1 MFAGSGPRLSATL
14 SNLRQWPG
22 EGPYPILAGFC
33 SDVDNYVNGSV
44 DSPIFTRIIP
54 RVTLDTSPLRPLG
67 RTRLYE
73 DLVERLGEFVIR
85 TNLEVGERF
94 PPERELASRL
104 QVSRASLRQALA
116 VLEAQG
122 FIEVRHGG
130 GVFLR
135 RSRGFGGVLHKLVER
150 RRRLPEVLEARE
162 LLEVRLAELAAI
174 RRGPEDI
181 AAMRAALVAMEAEIA
196 SAGLGING
204 DAAFHH
210 AVHRAGNNKVLE
222 HVIDGLAEAIHESR
236 LESLS
241 EPDRPK
247 NSLLAHRRI
256 LEAIEAGQTSGA
268 ADAMR
273 AHLRQVADVALL
285 RWEPPVEDHLLP

>member
-1 MFAGSGPRLSATL
+1 MVVPLGCD
-14 SNLRQWPG
+14 NG
-22 EGPYPILAGFC
+22 E
-33 SDVDNYVNGSV
+33 V
-44 DSPIFTRIIP
+44 
-54 RVTLDTSPLRPLG
+54 VTLDTSPLRPLG

-73 DLVERLGEFVIR
+73 DLVDRLGEFVIR
-85 TNLEVGERF
+85 TNLEVGGRF

-104 QVSRASLRQALA
+104 EVSRASLRQALA

-135 RSRGFGGVLHKLVER
+135 RSRGFGGMLHKLVER
-150 RRRLPEVLEARE
+150 RARLPEVLEARE
-162 LLEVRLAELAAI
+162 LLEVRLAELAAT
-174 RRGPEDI
+174 RRAESDLV
-181 AAMRAALVAMEAEIA
+181 AMRAALEQMESEVDA
-196 SAGLGING
+196 AGLGLGG
-204 DAAFHH
+204 DSAFHH

-222 HVIDGLAEAIHESR
+222 HVIDGLAEAIHETR
-236 LESLS
+236 MESLS
-241 EPDRPK
+241 EPGRPR

-256 LEAIEAGQTSGA
+256 LEAIEAGEPARA

-285 RWEPPVEDHLLP
+285 RWEPPADEG

>member
-1 MFAGSGPRLSATL
+1 
-14 SNLRQWPG
+14 
-22 EGPYPILAGFC
+22 
-33 SDVDNYVNGSV
+33 
-44 DSPIFTRIIP
+44 
-54 RVTLDTSPLRPLG
+54 VTLDTSPLRPLG

-85 TNLEVGERF
+85 TNLEVGGRF

-104 QVSRASLRQALA
+104 EVSRASLRQALA

-122 FIEVRHGG
+122 FIEIRHGG

-150 RRRLPEVLEARE
+150 RSRLPEVLEARE
-162 LLEVRLAELAAI
+162 LLEVRLAELAAA
-174 RRGPEDI
+174 RRTEADL
-181 AAMRAALVAMEAEIA
+181 AAMRAALAEMEAEVA
-196 SAGLGING
+196 SNGLGVDG

-222 HVIDGLAEAIHESR
+222 HVIDGLAEAIHETR
-236 LESLS
+236 VESLS
-241 EPDRPK
+241 EPDRPT
-247 NSLLAHRRI
+247 NSLQAHRRI
-256 LEAIEAGQTSGA
+256 LEAIEAQQPLA
-268 ADAMR
+268 AAQAMR

-285 RWEPPVEDHLLP
+285 RWEPPAEDR

>member
-1 MFAGSGPRLSATL
+1 MAA
-14 SNLRQWPG
+14 
-22 EGPYPILAGFC
+22 
-33 SDVDNYVNGSV
+33 
-44 DSPIFTRIIP
+44 
-54 RVTLDTSPLRPLG
+54 DTSPLRPLG

-73 DLVERLGEFVIR
+73 DLVERLAEFVIR
-85 TNLEVGERF
+85 TNLEVGGRF

-104 QVSRASLRQALA
+104 EVSRASLRQALA

-135 RSRGFGGVLHKLVER
+135 RSRGFGGMLHKLVER
-150 RRRLPEVLEARE
+150 RARLPEVLEARE

-174 RRGPEDI
+174 RRTDDDI
-181 AAMRAALVAMEAEIA
+181 VAMRAALAAMETEIA
-196 SAGLGING
+196 SAGLGLDG

-222 HVIDGLAEAIHESR
+222 HVIDGLAEAIHETR
-236 LESLS
+236 VESLT
-241 EPDRPK
+241 EPNRPRR
-247 NSLLAHRRI
+247 SLQAHRRI
-256 LEAIEAGQTSGA
+256 LDAIEARQAARA

-285 RWEPPVEDHLLP
+285 RWEPPVEEPFQP

>member
-1 MFAGSGPRLSATL
+1 
-14 SNLRQWPG
+14 
-22 EGPYPILAGFC
+22 
-33 SDVDNYVNGSV
+33 
-44 DSPIFTRIIP
+44 
-54 RVTLDTSPLRPLG
+54 VTVDTSPLRPLG

-85 TNLEVGERF
+85 TNLAVGERF

-135 RSRGFGGVLHKLVER
+135 RSRGFGGMLHKLVER
-150 RRRLPEVLEARE
+150 RARLPEVLEARE
-162 LLEVRLAELAAI
+162 LLEVRLAELAAT
-174 RRGPEDI
+174 RRTDDDL
-181 AAMRAALVAMEAEIA
+181 AAMRSALLAMEAEIA
-196 SAGLGING
+196 LEGLGIDG

-222 HVIDGLAEAIHESR
+222 HVIDGLAEAIHETR
-236 LESLS
+236 LESLT
-241 EPDRPK
+241 EPNRPR

-256 LEAIEAGQTSGA
+256 LEAIEAQQATRA

-285 RWEPPVEDHLLP
+285 RWEPPVDDPSQP

>member
-1 MFAGSGPRLSATL
+1 
-14 SNLRQWPG
+14 
-22 EGPYPILAGFC
+22 
-33 SDVDNYVNGSV
+33 
-44 DSPIFTRIIP
+44 
-54 RVTLDTSPLRPLG
+54 VTIDTSPLRPLG

-85 TNLEVGERF
+85 TNLAVGGRF

-104 QVSRASLRQALA
+104 GVSRASLRQALA

-122 FIEVRHGG
+122 SIEVRHGG

-135 RSRGFGGVLHKLVER
+135 RSRGFGGMLHKLVER
-150 RRRLPEVLEARE
+150 RARLPEVLEARE
-162 LLEVRLAELAAI
+162 LLEVRLAELAAT
-174 RRGPEDI
+174 RRTEVDVLT
-181 AAMRAALVAMEAEIA
+181 MRTALAQMESDVLA
-196 SAGLGING
+196 AGLGVEG

-210 AVHRAGNNKVLE
+210 AVHRAGKNTVLE
-222 HVIDGLAEAIHESR
+222 HVIDGLAEAIHETR

-247 NSLLAHRRI
+247 QSMLAHRRI
-256 LEAIEAGQTSGA
+256 LDAIEARDGAGA

-273 AHLRQVADVALL
+273 AHLRQVSDVALL
-285 RWEPPVEDHLLP
+285 RWQPPVDDD

>member
-1 MFAGSGPRLSATL
+1 MP
-14 SNLRQWPG
+14 
-22 EGPYPILAGFC
+22 
-33 SDVDNYVNGSV
+33 
-44 DSPIFTRIIP
+44 
-54 RVTLDTSPLRPLG
+54 VTLDTSPLRPLG

-85 TNLEVGERF
+85 TNLGVGERF

-150 RRRLPEVLEARE
+150 RARLPEVLEARE
-162 LLEVRLAELAAI
+162 LLEVRLAELAAM
-174 RRGPEDI
+174 RRTNDDL
-181 AAMRAALVAMEAEIA
+181 AAMEAALVSMEAEIA
-196 SAGLGING
+196 SAGLGIDG

-222 HVIDGLAEAIHESR
+222 HVIDGLADAIHETR
-236 LESLS
+236 MESLT
-241 EPDRPK
+241 EPNRPR

-256 LEAIEAGQTSGA
+256 LEAIKEQQAAPA

-285 RWEPPVEDHLLP
+285 RWEPPAEDPSLP

>member
-1 MFAGSGPRLSATL
+1 
-14 SNLRQWPG
+14 
-22 EGPYPILAGFC
+22 
-33 SDVDNYVNGSV
+33 
-44 DSPIFTRIIP
+44 
-54 RVTLDTSPLRPLG
+54 VTVDTSPLRPLG

-85 TNLEVGERF
+85 TNLEVGGRF

-104 QVSRASLRQALA
+104 LVSRSSLRQALA

-135 RSRGFGGVLHKLVER
+135 RSRGFGGVLHRLVER
-150 RRRLPEVLEARE
+150 RARLPEVLEARE
-162 LLEVRLAELAAI
+162 LLEVRLAELAAT
-174 RRGPEDI
+174 RRTEADLE
-181 AAMRAALVAMEAEIA
+181 AMRLALARMAAEVDA
-196 SAGLGING
+196 SRLGVDG

-222 HVIDGLAEAIHESR
+222 HVIDGLAEAIHETR
-236 LESLS
+236 MESLS
-241 EPDRPK
+241 EPDRPRQ
-247 NSLLAHRRI
+247 SLLAHRRI
-256 LEAIEAGQTSGA
+256 FTAIEAAEPAGA

-273 AHLRQVADVALL
+273 AHLRQVSDVALL
-285 RWEPPVEDHLLP
+285 RWEPPLEDL

>member
-1 MFAGSGPRLSATL
+1 MT
-14 SNLRQWPG
+14 
-22 EGPYPILAGFC
+22 
-33 SDVDNYVNGSV
+33 V
-44 DSPIFTRIIP
+44 
-54 RVTLDTSPLRPLG
+54 DTSPLRPLG

-85 TNLEVGERF
+85 TNLEVGGRF

-122 FIEVRHGG
+122 FIEIRHGG

-150 RRRLPEVLEARE
+150 RARLPEVLEARE
-162 LLEVRLAELAAI
+162 LLEVRLAELAAG
-174 RRGPEDI
+174 RRTD
-181 AAMRAALVAMEAEIA
+181 ADLVAMRAALTEMEAEIDA
-196 SAGLGING
+196 SGLGVHG

-222 HVIDGLAEAIHESR
+222 HVIDGLADAIRETR
-236 LESLS
+236 VESLS
-241 EPDRPK
+241 EPDRPR
-247 NSLLAHRRI
+247 NSLRAHRRI
-256 LEAIEAGQTSGA
+256 LDAIEAQDAPAA

-285 RWEPPVEDHLLP
+285 RWEPPVEEH

>member
-1 MFAGSGPRLSATL
+1 
-14 SNLRQWPG
+14 
-22 EGPYPILAGFC
+22 
-33 SDVDNYVNGSV
+33 
-44 DSPIFTRIIP
+44 
-54 RVTLDTSPLRPLG
+54 VTVDTSPLRPLG

-85 TNLEVGERF
+85 TNLEVGGRF

-150 RRRLPEVLEARE
+150 RARLPEVLEARE
-162 LLEVRLAELAAI
+162 LLEVRLAELAAA
-174 RRGPEDI
+174 RRTAADLV
-181 AAMRAALVAMEAEIA
+181 AMRAALTEMEAEIDA
-196 SAGLGING
+196 SGLGVDG

-222 HVIDGLAEAIHESR
+222 HVIDGLADAIHETR
-236 LESLS
+236 VESLS
-241 EPDRPK
+241 EPERPR
-247 NSLLAHRRI
+247 NSLQAHRRI
-256 LEAIEAGQTSGA
+256 LEAIEAKQAPA
-268 ADAMR
+268 AAEAMR

-285 RWEPPVEDHLLP
+285 RWEPPVEEPFQP